1 MNIVC
6 FDSRAFMNFKQA
18 MGRWQKSSLKTIKI
32 QAMSPFSDCIRRS
45 GLPWEY
51 STNQYEQL
59 HIILLKRGYIENNK
73 RNTTSQIL
81 KQNYR
86 LNAL

>member
-1 MNIVC
+1 MT
-6 FDSRAFMNFKQA
+6 FKQA
-18 MGRWQKSSLKTIKI
+18 MGRWQKLGFKTIKI
-32 QAMSPFSDCIRRS
+32 HDMSHFSDCIRRS